1 MNVLR
6 MIGVCAL
13 LWGLV
18 GCASLPTPERVA
30 QAQTQ
35 AQASPPKSPAVRDPR
50 DPWEPFNRHIDRFNQ
65 DVDQAVL
72 KPVARTYV
80 QVVPQPVRTGVRN
93 FFHNLDEIGTL
104 VSTVLQLKPRA
115 AAETAVRL
123 GVNSTFGLLGVLDLA
138 TPMGLERHDEDIGQ
152 ALGRWGVGT
161 GPYLVLP
168 LLGPSTLRDGSAL
181 LVDRQFSASTLAKSD
196 NTGYAIT
203 GVEVVNLR
211 AGLLD
216 ATQLLDA
223 VALDRYS
230 FLRQA
235 YLSRRLDLVYDG
247 APPMA
252 PMDNFEDPGDEP
264 AKPAAAAAP
273 AAAKPASAPAK

>member
-168 LLGPSTLRDGSAL
+168 LLGPSTLRDTLVRPLDTALDPVQQVRPRTDRILTQGLRVTSQRSRFLGAEAVVQESAL
-181 LVDRQFSASTLAKSD
+181 DPYTFVRD
-196 NTGYAIT
+196 
-203 GVEVVNLR
+203 
-211 AGLLD
+211 
-216 ATQLLDA
+216 
-223 VALDRYS
+223 
-230 FLRQA
+230 A
-235 YLSRRLDLVYDG
+235 YLQKRRSDVFDGEPPSTFNYDDPD
-247 APPMA
+247 AP
-252 PMDNFEDPGDEP
+252 
-264 AKPAAAAAP
+264 
-273 AAAKPASAPAK
+273 